1 MFSRKLKRL
10 FWEKSS
16 LKIASEKFLPVI
28 LLFSGRLGAAM
39 GLTDPLELLEEEP
52 AELLI
57 CNFSGLAGTGGLP
70 KGFLTLMEGLGVPF
84 LEKNRIGCL
93 VSS

>member
-1 MFSRKLKRL
+1 MGDARGF
-10 FWEKSS
+10 
-16 LKIASEKFLPVI
+16 AVI

-84 LEKNRIGCL
+84 LEKKEQNWL
-93 VSS
+93 FSLELETST